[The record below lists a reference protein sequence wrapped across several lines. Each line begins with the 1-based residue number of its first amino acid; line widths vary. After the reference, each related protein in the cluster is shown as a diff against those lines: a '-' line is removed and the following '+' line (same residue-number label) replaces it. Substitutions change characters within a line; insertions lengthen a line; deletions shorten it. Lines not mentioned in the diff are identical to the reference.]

1 MKIRLSIFALLILLA
16 AGSAAADD
24 RSRGPTIK
32 QPEKPQI
39 KSTVKR
45 PYTFDDYISDLK
57 VSARKDEPKPANPVT
72 EEESKQVASNKYQD
86 YKPLNP
92 FVIEW

>member
-1 MKIRLSIFALLILLA
+1 MKFRPYILALLILLPA
-16 AGSAAADD
+16 ATALTDD
-24 RSRGPTIK
+24 RSRGPAIIK
-32 QPEKPQI
+32 PEKPKV
-39 KSTVKR
+39 KSQPER
-45 PYTFDDYISDLK
+45 PYTFDDYMKDLK
-57 VSARKDEPKPANPVT
+57 AAARKDEPKPANPVT